1 MKTARKITL
10 LSLVVLCCLI
20 LFGCGKDDEGAPPP
34 PTAPDKPTVEVNV
47 ETAEMDVNQ
56 LRAAALKCKAE
67 MKAKIAESDEKA
79 QELIKSLGSDK
90 PEGRAKLSEEM
101 AELNKA
107 AEALGV
113 QLEAYIAQLKEKGGD
128 VSGLELDQ

>member
-1 MKTARKITL
+1 
-10 LSLVVLCCLI
+10 
-20 LFGCGKDDEGAPPP
+20 
-34 PTAPDKPTVEVNV
+34 
-47 ETAEMDVNQ
+47 
-56 LRAAALKCKAE
+56 

-79 QELIKSLGSDK
+79 QELIKSLGGDK